1 MPFKNYRDESRTQW
15 GAEVDESYTI
25 SREQIGLGCLLRIAD
40 ATRQFDV
47 QWLNERINL
56 VPNVVI
62 QGLRAFAQ
70 SRWNDGLGDWYA

>member
-56 VPNVVI
+56 VPNAGVNSAAE
-62 QGLRAFAQ
+62 GCPATER
-70 SRWNDGLGDWYA
+70 SES

>member
-40 ATRQFDV
+40 ATEAMAEGAPRQEHALFLGCGAE
-47 QWLNERINL
+47 QQTMRT
-56 VPNVVI
+56 
-62 QGLRAFAQ
+62 QGI
-70 SRWNDGLGDWYA
+70 